1 MLPYK
6 PAGCQDT
13 VPWPVRQ
20 ESRDTAPGGA
30 GSRGHE
36 AKVDTTQETPRHG
49 EWGERGNEAKVLQ
62 RWKQQNG
69 RKGEKEI

>member
-6 PAGCQDT
+6 LAGCQDT
-13 VPWPVRQ
+13 APWPVCQ

-30 GSRGHE
+30 GSWGHE
-36 AKVDTTQETPRHG
+36 AKVDTTQETLCHG
-49 EWGERGNEAKVLQ
+49 EWGEWGNEAKVLQ
-62 RWKQQNG
+62 RWKQRNG